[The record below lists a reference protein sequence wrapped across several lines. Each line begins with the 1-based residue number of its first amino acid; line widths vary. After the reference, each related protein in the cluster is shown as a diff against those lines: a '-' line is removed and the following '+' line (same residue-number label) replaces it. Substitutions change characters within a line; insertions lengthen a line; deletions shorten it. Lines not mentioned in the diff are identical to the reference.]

1 MNRNKILSFL
11 TVAVLGLTIFITA
24 CKKNIPDVRLSLAN
38 DMQFTVKQYQPVLGR
53 NSLFENNFNIGSS
66 SIPLN
71 FKIVNMR
78 RFTGEAAPEM
88 TDFFPVQV
96 WKSAYDGTE
105 KSIAEIEAKR
115 TIENHQLFEIRQ
127 HSGQF
132 VMWAKANSNIVKA
145 QPDSGYVFDVE
156 VSNSGGRKYF
166 KDFKLRPFKE
176 RPFEPSTSNASN
188 GQSTLLGILP
198 SYSNI
203 RGERTG
209 RYLIPS
215 LSDVVVLFTKKGD
228 ETNSL
233 TFKFVDSLYNPINPN
248 KFNATDWSNLVHGF
262 DMVKDSEKVTYKV
275 AYPIPLAVYP
285 TKYTIGGG
293 LRARST
299 FKYERQGFGN
309 VKETAVLSL
318 DYSIYEKGEW
328 EITFWFRTE
337 RPKFTND

>member
-1 MNRNKILSFL
+1 MNRNKILSL
-11 TVAVLGLTIFITA
+11 VLVMIVFITA

-38 DMQFTVKQYQPVLGR
+38 DMQFTSKQYQPVLGR
-53 NSLFENNFNIGSS
+53 NTVFADNFNVGSS

-78 RFTGEAAPEM
+78 RFTGEAAPEL

-115 TIENHQLFEIRQ
+115 TIENHQLFEIRE

-132 VMWAKANSNIVKA
+132 VMWAKANSNFVKA

-176 RPFEPSTSNASN
+176 RAFEPSTVNASN
-188 GQSTLLGILP
+188 GQSTSLGIIP
-198 SYSNI
+198 SFGNI

-209 RYLIPS
+209 RYLSPFQN
-215 LSDVVVLFTKKGD
+215 DVVVMLNKKRDVG
-228 ETNSL
+228 NSL
-233 TFKFVDSLYNPINPN
+233 TFKFVDTLFNPINPN
-248 KFNATDWSNLVHGF
+248 KFNATDWPNLVHGF
-262 DMVKDSEKVTYKV
+262 DMVKDDEKVSYKT
-275 AYPIPLAVYP
+275 ASPIPLAVLP
-285 TKYTIGGG
+285 TKYTIGNGQY
-293 LRARST
+293 ARST

-309 VKETAVLSL
+309 LKETAVLIL
-318 DYSIYEKGEW
+318 DYAIYEKGDW
-328 EITFWFRTE
+328 EIIFWFRTE
-337 RPKFTND
+337 RPKFIND

>member
-11 TVAVLGLTIFITA
+11 AVAVLSMAILFTA
-24 CKKNIPDVRLSLAN
+24 CKKNIPDVRLSLAD
-38 DMQFTVKQYQPVLGR
+38 DMQFTNKQYQPVLGR
-53 NSLFENNFNIGSS
+53 NNVFADNFTIGSS
-66 SIPLN
+66 SIPLD

-78 RFTGEAAPEM
+78 RFTGEPAPEL

-105 KSIAEIEAKR
+105 KSLAEIEAKR

-132 VMWAKANSNIVKA
+132 VMWAKANSSFVRA

-176 RPFEPSTSNASN
+176 RAFEPSTINETN
-188 GQSTLLGILP
+188 GQSTAVGGSANL
-198 SYSNI
+198 SNI

-209 RYLIPS
+209 RFLFS
-215 LSDVVVLFTKKGD
+215 NQSDVVVLFNKKSDAG
-228 ETNSL
+228 NSL
-233 TFKFVDSLYNPINPN
+233 TFKFVDTLFNPINPD
-248 KFNATDWSNLVHGF
+248 KFNTTQWPTLVHGF
-262 DMVKDSEKVTYKV
+262 DMVKDNEKVTYKV

-285 TKYTIGGG
+285 TKYTIGNGIQ
-293 LRARST
+293 ARST
-299 FKYERQGFGN
+299 FRYERQGFGN
-309 VKETAVLSL
+309 VKELAQISL
-318 DYSIYEKGEW
+318 DYAIYEKGDW
-328 EITFWFRTE
+328 EIIIWFKTE

>member
-11 TVAVLGLTIFITA
+11 TLVLLGATVFITA

-38 DMQFTVKQYQPVLGR
+38 DMQFTNKQYQPVLGR
-53 NSLFENNFNIGSS
+53 NSLFTDNFSIGSS

-78 RFTGEAAPEM
+78 KFTGEAAPEL

-96 WKSAYDGTE
+96 WKSAYNGTE

-115 TIENHQLFEIRQ
+115 TIENHQLFEIRP

-132 VMWAKANSNIVKA
+132 VMWAKANSSIVRA

-156 VSNSGGRKYF
+156 VSNSGGRRYF

-176 RPFEPSTSNASN
+176 RAFEPSTINASN
-188 GQSTLLGILP
+188 GQATALGIIP
-198 SYSNI
+198 NFSNI

-209 RYLIPS
+209 RF
-215 LSDVVVLFTKKGD
+215 LSASQADIVVLFNKKSDVG
-228 ETNSL
+228 NSL
-233 TFKFVDSLYNPINPN
+233 TFKFVDTLFNPINPD
-248 KFNATDWSNLVHGF
+248 KFNATEWATQVHGF

-275 AYPIPLAVYP
+275 AYPIPLAELQ
-285 TKYTIGGG
+285 TRYTNGSGN
-293 LRARST
+293 RARST

-309 VKETAVLSL
+309 VKETGILSL
-318 DYSIYEKGEW
+318 DYAIYEKGEW

-337 RPKFTND
+337 RPKFIND

>member
-1 MNRNKILSFL
+1 MKKNKILSFFTL
-11 TVAVLGLTIFITA
+11 AILGAIVFVTA
-24 CKKNIPDVRLSLAN
+24 CKKNIPDVRLSLAD

-53 NSLFENNFNIGSS
+53 NTLYGDNFNVGSS

-78 RFTGEAAPEM
+78 RFTGEPAPEL

-96 WKSAYDGTE
+96 WKTAYDGTE

-127 HSGQF
+127 QSGQF
-132 VMWAKANSNIVKA
+132 VMWAKANSNFVKA

-176 RPFEPSTSNASN
+176 RPFEPSTVDASN
-188 GQSTLLGILP
+188 GQNIFLGNTAN
-198 SYSNI
+198 YSNI

-209 RYLIPS
+209 RFLSPS
-215 LSDVVVLFTKKGD
+215 REDVVVLFNKKSDVG
-228 ETNSL
+228 NSL
-233 TFKFVDSLYNPINPN
+233 TFKFVDTLFNPINPD
-248 KFNATDWSNLVHGF
+248 KFNTTKWESLVHGF

-285 TKYTIGGG
+285 TPYTIGNGAA
-293 LRARST
+293 ARST
-299 FKYERQGFGN
+299 FRYERQGFGN
-309 VKETAVLSL
+309 IKETALLVL
-318 DYSIYEKGEW
+318 DYAIYEKGDW
-328 EITFWFRTE
+328 EIIFWFKTE
-337 RPKFTND
+337 RPKFAND

>member
-1 MNRNKILSFL
+1 MKRNRLLSFL
-11 TVAVLGLTIFITA
+11 ALVILSITLLITA
-24 CKKNIPDVRLSLAN
+24 CKDNIPDVRLSLAN

-53 NSLFENNFNIGSS
+53 NSLVADNFSVGSS
-66 SIPLN
+66 SMPLN

-78 RFTGEAAPEM
+78 RFTGEAAPEL

-115 TIENHQLFEIRQ
+115 TTENHQLFEIRE

-132 VMWAKANSNIVKA
+132 VMWAKANSSFVRA

-176 RPFEPSTSNASN
+176 RAFEPSTINASN
-188 GQSTLLGILP
+188 GQSSFLGTVP
-198 SYSNI
+198 NFGNI

-209 RYLIPS
+209 RF
-215 LSDVVVLFTKKGD
+215 LSVSQADVVVLFNKKSDVG
-228 ETNSL
+228 NSL
-233 TFKFVDSLYNPINPN
+233 TFKFVDTLFNPINPN
-248 KFNATDWSNLVHGF
+248 KFNATEWATLVHGF
-262 DMVKDSEKVTYKV
+262 DMVKDNEKVTYKV
-275 AYPIPLAVYP
+275 AYPIPLAAYP
-285 TKYTIGGG
+285 TRYTNGSG
-293 LRARST
+293 LQARST

-309 VKETAVLSL
+309 VKETGYLIL
-318 DYSIYEKGEW
+318 DYAIYEKGEW
-328 EITFWFRTE
+328 EIIFWFKTE
-337 RPKFTND
+337 RPKFIND

>member
-1 MNRNKILSFL
+1 MKNKRFLSILTL
-11 TVAVLGLTIFITA
+11 MVLTIVLITA
-24 CKKNIPDVRLSLAN
+24 CKKNIPDVLLSLSN
-38 DMQFTVKQYQPVLGR
+38 DTQFTVKTYQPVLGR
-53 NSLFENNFNIGSS
+53 NTLFTDNFNVGTS

-78 RFTGEAAPEM
+78 RFTGEPAPEL
-88 TDFFPVQV
+88 TDYFPVQV
-96 WKSAYDGTE
+96 WKTAYDGTE

-127 HSGQF
+127 NSGQF
-132 VMWAKANSNIVKA
+132 VMWAKANSNFVKA

-176 RPFEPSTSNASN
+176 RAFEPSTINASS
-188 GQSTLLGILP
+188 GQSTALGIVP
-198 SYSNI
+198 NYSNI

-209 RYLIPS
+209 RFLYGDDI
-215 LSDVVVLFTKKGD
+215 VVLFNKKSDVG
-228 ETNSL
+228 NSL
-233 TFKFVDSLYNPINPN
+233 TFKFVDTLFKPIDPN
-248 KFNATDWSNLVHGF
+248 KFNTTQWPTLVHGF

-275 AYPIPLAVYP
+275 AYPIPLVAYP
-285 TKYTIGGG
+285 TQYTIGNGE
-293 LRARST
+293 RARST
-299 FKYERQGFGN
+299 LRYERQGFGN
-309 VKETAVLSL
+309 LKETALLSL
-318 DYSIYEKGEW
+318 EYSIFEKGDW

>member
-1 MNRNKILSFL
+1 MKKNKFLSILVVMVFCMS
-11 TVAVLGLTIFITA
+11 IFIVA

-38 DMQFTVKQYQPVLGR
+38 DMQFTVKTYQPVLGR
-53 NSLFENNFNIGSS
+53 NTLFANNFSVGSS
-66 SIPLN
+66 SMPLE

-78 RFTGEAAPEM
+78 RFTGEPAPEL
-88 TDFFPVQV
+88 TDYFPVQV

-132 VMWAKANSNIVKA
+132 VMWAKANSNFVKA

-176 RPFEPSTSNASN
+176 RAFEPSTVNATN
-188 GQSTLLGILP
+188 GQATALGLVP
-198 SYSNI
+198 EFSNI

-209 RYLIPS
+209 RF
-215 LSDVVVLFTKKGD
+215 LSPFLGDIVVLLNKKSEVG
-228 ETNSL
+228 NSL
-233 TFKFVDSLYNPINPN
+233 TFKFVDTLFNPIDPN
-248 KFNATDWSNLVHGF
+248 KFNTTKWETLVHGF
-262 DMVKDSEKVTYKV
+262 DMAKDNQKVTYKV
-275 AYPIPLAVYP
+275 AYPIPLAP
-285 TKYTIGGG
+285 ILTPYTDGSGQ
-293 LRARST
+293 RARST
-299 FKYERQGFGN
+299 FRYERQGFGN
-309 VKETAVLSL
+309 IKETALLRL
-318 DYSIYEKGEW
+318 DYAIFEKGDW